1 MNQPKTTCECGAG
14 AEYIKAI
21 CVISDLMSARVFLE
35 PLGLHKL
42 TEQALAKLA
51 HGIDLYLEN
60 GQKKHIKE
68 SDIRSLKYVTD
79 WLLFESLE
87 DLAKYKAIKEY
98 LEEVLT
104 VMYYDKS
111 RNPYTEQDLSNTI
124 EKLNNIVEKARLA

>member
-1 MNQPKTTCECGAG
+1 MNQPKYTCECEAG
-14 AEYIKAI
+14 AEYIKSI
-21 CVISDLMSARVFLE
+21 CIISDLMSTRVFLE

-42 TEQALAKLA
+42 TEQSLAKLA
-51 HGIDLYLEN
+51 QGIDLYLEN

-68 SDIRSLKYVTD
+68 SNIRSLKYVTD

-104 VMYYDKS
+104 IMYYDKS
-111 RNPYTEQDLSNTI
+111 RNPYTEQDLSNTR
-124 EKLNNIVEKARLA
+124 EKLNNIVEKARSK